1 MIVVREVFQLHY
13 GKAREAIA
21 LAKEMIA
28 ASPSMSGSQ
37 PRLLTDAVGRYY
49 TLVME
54 MEYPSLAAFEN
65 SMTEE
70 FARDRM
76 RDLNARFV
84 PLVMEGRREVFRVVE

>member
-21 LAKEMIA
+21 LSKEMIA
-28 ASPSMSGSQ
+28 ASPAMSGSR

-54 MEYPSLAAFEN
+54 MEYPSLAAFESALN
-65 SMTEE
+65 EE
-70 FARDRM
+70 FASNRM

>member
-21 LAKEMIA
+21 LVKEMA
-28 ASPSMSGSQ
+28 KASHVMTANP

-54 MEYPSLAAFEN
+54 SEYPSLAAFEKAL
-65 SMTEE
+65 TEE
-70 FARDRM
+70 FAAGDM
-76 RDLNARFV
+76 RELNARFV
-84 PLVMEGRREVFRVVE
+84 PLVMEGRREIFRVVE